1 MIFSSFWVGE
11 NEDKKKLKSCPPRV
25 YWHDNMLDNME
36 HACIAPN
43 LDELWTSRKLYDGI
57 DIDNDEFGDEDTMN
71 NIESILTKKEEREQS
86 FRRVFEE
93 VRNFGINNR
102 RENIWRNFWGTLVDT
117 VIEIG
122 ACPMKPV
129 NWSIGIV

>member
-11 NEDKKKLKSCPPRV
+11 NEDKKLKYCPLQV

-43 LDELWTSRKLYDGI
+43 LDELWTSRKLDDGI

-71 NIESILTKKEEREQS
+71 NIESILSEKEEREQS

>member
-43 LDELWTSRKLYDGI
+43 LDELWTSRKLDDGI
-57 DIDNDEFGDEDTMN
+57 DIDNDEFGDEDTKAYYPRK
-71 NIESILTKKEEREQS
+71 KKE
-86 FRRVFEE
+86 
-93 VRNFGINNR
+93 NNR
-102 RENIWRNFWGTLVDT
+102 SDAYLRRSETLVLIIDGKT
-117 VIEIG
+117 FDETFAG
-122 ACPMKPV
+122 P
-129 NWSIGIV
+129 S